1 MRSHLP
7 CLPCRDRRPALA
19 LRGVLIGSTPNT
31 RRSAARASPQ
41 RGAAARGPL
50 PTGCQQHQ
58 SERVSRQIS
67 VSSARVRLSRRR
79 PSRLLQDHITSTFK
93 VGGREVAQLEP
104 LPVRAAR
111 EAHIRVAELLLE
123 PRELRPVQDVQRC
136 ERVAEAVQ
144 IEATGT
150 SPSSGT
156 RQRTTTIWRRSRGP
170 YYLTRDASRAFM
182 GGSDRRVLKD
192 GALGEFYGRSGEI
205 DEGSSQ
211 AVVALIG
218 LYLDEMGISRHLLD
232 VASVTLVS
240 PSLPSAFARPAAYGD
255 SGGDRPCSHRDLG
268 AFLPRN
274 LVNRACMAAER
285 MGYCR
290 PRLRPGLA
298 REAVLCAW
306 GIDEE
311 GKKVLLALS
320 PGTREDTECCR
331 ASSRTCGGAASSTL
345 TRCAGRVRDDQP
357 TPARSPAR

>member
-1 MRSHLP
+1 MRT
-7 CLPCRDRRPALA
+7 CGGGCADR
-19 LRGVLIGSTPNT
+19 SYWY
-31 RRSAARASPQ
+31 
-41 RGAAARGPL
+41 
-50 PTGCQQHQ
+50 
-58 SERVSRQIS
+58 E
-67 VSSARVRLSRRR
+67 
-79 PSRLLQDHITSTFK
+79 
-93 VGGREVAQLEP
+93 
-104 LPVRAAR
+104 
-111 EAHIRVAELLLE
+111 
-123 PRELRPVQDVQRC
+123 PVQRD
-136 ERVAEAVQ
+136 EAEDDDDLAQ
-144 IEATGT
+144 E
-150 SPSSGT
+150 
-156 RQRTTTIWRRSRGP
+156 QRTVLPDSGCFSACA
-170 YYLTRDASRAFM
+170 YAFM

-192 GALGEFYGRSGEI
+192 GALGVHQFYGRSGEI

-211 AVVALIG
+211 AVV
-218 LYLDEMGISRHLLD
+218 SRHLLD

-285 MGYCR
+285 MGHCR

-345 TRCAGRVRDDQP
+345 TWCAGRVRDDQP